1 MKIES
6 KVNIYF
12 SKILPAVGTVFSVF
26 WVSIVFSVELSKTQ
40 MFILWILRNQGVTQ
54 NTIRW
59 FPLWQTNW
67 FEISIYVSKLLPSGE
82 IDAFVV
88 RLALVVFV
96 GTSATIMQ

>member
-1 MKIES
+1 
-6 KVNIYF
+6 
-12 SKILPAVGTVFSVF
+12 
-26 WVSIVFSVELSKTQ
+26 
-40 MFILWILRNQGVTQ
+40 MFILCISRNHSLTQ

-67 FEISIYVSKLLPSGE
+67 FEISIYVSKLLPPGE
-82 IDAFVV
+82 IGAFVV